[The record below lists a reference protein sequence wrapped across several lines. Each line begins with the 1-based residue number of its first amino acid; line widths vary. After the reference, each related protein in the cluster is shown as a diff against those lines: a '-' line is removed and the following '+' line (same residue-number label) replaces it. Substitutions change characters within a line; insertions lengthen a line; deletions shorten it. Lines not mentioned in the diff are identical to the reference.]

1 VKYITKPAL
10 LCPSLPSSPPL
21 TSHHNLPPSEANK
34 GRRKIRGIT
43 CPPGRVPSAP
53 PAKDCVLCTP
63 AEANKGRRKLRGTPP
78 RPRQE
83 ASPPAPLSGALT
95 APFLRRGT
103 QDWFQGRI
111 ERAIGFIPSGIDLL
125 DLWTWLCMLHETYH
139 GVTCLLY

>member
-1 VKYITKPAL
+1 MLWFVPWRA
-10 LCPSLPSSPPL
+10 SSRTLNCAKWSNL
-21 TSHHNLPPSEANK
+21 TSSHNLP
-34 GRRKIRGIT
+34 
-43 CPPGRVPSAP
+43 
-53 PAKDCVLCTP
+53 P
-63 AEANKGRRKLRGTPP
+63 AEANKGRRKIRGTPP